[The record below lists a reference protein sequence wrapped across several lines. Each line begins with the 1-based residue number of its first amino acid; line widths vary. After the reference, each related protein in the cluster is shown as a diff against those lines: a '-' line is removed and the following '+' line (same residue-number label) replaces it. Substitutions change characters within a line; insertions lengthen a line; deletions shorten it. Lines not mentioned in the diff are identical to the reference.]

1 MCVLKDIF
9 ELHLTGESYFKLL
22 IGCSHNNLLYVMVHL
37 LDLYMGVSFH
47 YISTGKKV
55 K

>member
-9 ELHLTGESYFKLL
+9 ELHLAAESYFKLL

-37 LDLYMGVSFH
+37 LHLYMDVSVH
-47 YISTGKKV
+47 YIYRV
-55 K
+55 